1 MECQG
6 KKANSARKNRL
17 KRKEREFYLSDFNK
31 RWKPTEGMN
40 VFLSKRKD
48 PDFRLGLC
56 GSLLF
61 VSEPQEGRIL
71 ICISSSNIPVFS
83 CCSRQPDRF
92 TG

>member
-61 VSEPQEGRIL
+61 VSEPQEERIL
-71 ICISSSNIPVFS
+71 ICISSSNIHVFS
-83 CCSRQPDRF
+83 CCSRQSDRF

>member
-31 RWKPTEGMN
+31 RLKPTEGMN

-61 VSEPQEGRIL
+61 VSEPQEERIL
-71 ICISSSNIPVFS
+71 ICISSSNIHVFS
-83 CCSRQPDRF
+83 CCSRQSDRF